1 LFEEI
6 LWKFKECIRTNRYI
20 VTLHCE
26 EEMDEDELSIFDIE
40 RAILTGTIIERQK
53 DEETGEWKYLI
64 RGQTIDESMIQLV
77 AKFGQTKKMVFITVF
92 RDE

>member
-1 LFEEI
+1 MFEEI
-6 LWKFKECIRTNRYI
+6 LWKFKECIRKNRYI

-40 RAILTGTIIERQK
+40 EAILTGTIIERQK
-53 DEETGEWKYLI
+53 DEETEEWKYLI
-64 RGQTIDESMIQLV
+64 RGQTIDESMIQLI